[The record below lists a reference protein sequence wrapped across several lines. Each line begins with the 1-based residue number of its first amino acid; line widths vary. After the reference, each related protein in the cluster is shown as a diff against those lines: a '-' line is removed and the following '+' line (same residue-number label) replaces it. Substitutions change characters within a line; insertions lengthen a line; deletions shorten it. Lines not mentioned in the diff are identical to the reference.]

1 MVSANG
7 RQCDERR
14 NNCMKC
20 ARYGIQCPGYP
31 DKFDV
36 LHRSRV
42 AGDTQPPS
50 VAAHH
55 QMQAHNKGDLDR
67 VAWLP
72 TEEDWAAKHDELRR
86 LYVYERR
93 KLQPIMCY
101 MERERGFKAT

>member
-1 MVSANG
+1 
-7 RQCDERR
+7 
-14 NNCMKC
+14 
-20 ARYGIQCPGYP
+20 
-31 DKFDV
+31 
-36 LHRSRV
+36 
-42 AGDTQPPS
+42 
-50 VAAHH
+50 
-55 QMQAHNKGDLDR
+55 MQAHNKGDLDR